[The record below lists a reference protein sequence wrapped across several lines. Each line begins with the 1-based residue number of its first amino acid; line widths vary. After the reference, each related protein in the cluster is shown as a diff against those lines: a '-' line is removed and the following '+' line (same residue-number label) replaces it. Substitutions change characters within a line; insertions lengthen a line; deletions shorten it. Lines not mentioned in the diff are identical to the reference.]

1 MCIPRLLRT
10 LVSVLEAFLTCC
22 VSQTTLPLRSK
33 QPSLGEEVGQEGY
46 HTKWDQEVG

>member
-1 MCIPRLLRT
+1 MCIPRLVRK
-10 LVSVLEAFLTCC
+10 LVSVLEAFLTC

-33 QPSLGEEVGQEGY
+33 QPSIGEEVGQEGY